1 MSACAEAKASFRH
14 ICLEVGLTEE
24 TVRLLKDQNI
34 TTLNVLA
41 FSVCGQPG
49 QIDDARFRKCVG
61 QFLFKQCFPLE
72 LNR

>member
-24 TVRLLKDQNI
+24 QFDFLKDQNI

-49 QIDDARFRKCVG
+49 QIDDARFRMCWTV
-61 QFLFKQCFPLE
+61 LSTMFPFE